1 MLRKDVGET
10 QGAQE
15 GNAMKVEESLFSEQ
29 QRLRQL
35 LRMLDAAK
43 EVLCEHAHAMA
54 RLCY

>member
-43 EVLCEHAHAMA
+43 EVLSEHAHAMA
-54 RLCY
+54 RRC